1 MYLIT
6 MMLNASGIILI
17 TLLFRLLLSNT
28 LSKSVIKFI
37 WVIDLGFI
45 FCPNNISKN
54 VILYF
59 KQFLNSL
66 NNTSSAKFKKFYQI
80 NTMEEN
86 IFFEKIVSIFKTFWI
101 IGVIICLTTG
111 LLMILRNLKDLKEA
125 FDITNSDKIKLTLKN
140 QKINRKIKVVCYDR
154 TDTAF
159 TYGIFKPIIVLPN
172 SYKDYRDEKLDY
184 IFKHELNHIRKFDTL
199 IKLISYCICC
209 IMWFNPL
216 VWIMNEKL
224 KEDIEFACDENVI
237 KNLDS
242 KGRIAYAEYL
252 CECSEKKL
260 HNNFYTAFAEDYVVK
275 RIKYIHDYEN
285 KHKKYKKSLIILV
298 IVLLIIFCIGNKI
311 VNYYFGK
318 TDEEDIIEKIYC
330 DYNIKSLG
338 VIDRDIENNV
348 ILDNGEFIL
357 YESQD
362 DKFDTYKNI
371 NIIFNADIKETIRDN
386 INIEL
391 GYIYNDT
398 CELLSY
404 EFKEGQN
411 MVDFN
416 IPNSGDYKFFIINSD
431 VDDVEINNFKITRV

>member
-1 MYLIT
+1 MYLMT
-6 MMLNASGIILI
+6 VMLNASGIILI

-66 NNTSSAKFKKFYQI
+66 NNNSSTKFYQI
-80 NTMEEN
+80 NTMERN
-86 IFFEKIVSIFKTFWI
+86 IFFEKIVNMFKTFWI

-125 FDITNSDKIKLTLKN
+125 FDITNNDKIKLTLKN
-140 QKINRKIKVVCYDR
+140 QNLNRKFKVVCYDR

-159 TYGIFKPIIVLPN
+159 TYGIFKPVIVLPN
-172 SYKDYRDEKLDY
+172 SYKDYSDEKLDY
-184 IFKHELNHIRKFDTL
+184 IFKHELNHIRKFDII

-216 VWIMNEKL
+216 VWIMDEKL

-252 CECSEKKL
+252 CECSEKKV
-260 HNNFYTAFAEDYVVK
+260 HNNFYTAFAEDYAVK

-285 KHKKYKKSLIILV
+285 KHKKYKKSLIILI
-298 IVLLIIFCIGNKI
+298 IVLLITFCIGNKI
-311 VNYYFGK
+311 VNHYFGK
-318 TDEEDIIEKIYC
+318 TDSENIIEKVYYNC
-330 DYNIKSLG
+330 NIKSLG
-338 VIDRDIENNV
+338 VI
-348 ILDNGEFIL
+348 L
-357 YESQD
+357 
-362 DKFDTYKNI
+362 
-371 NIIFNADIKETIRDN
+371 
-386 INIEL
+386 
-391 GYIYNDT
+391 
-398 CELLSY
+398 
-404 EFKEGQN
+404 
-411 MVDFN
+411 
-416 IPNSGDYKFFIINSD
+416 
-431 VDDVEINNFKITRV
+431 